1 MKGRVAKRNTPG
13 GTGQTYEGVF
23 QLTNE
28 ELGKVTAED
37 WQRAID
43 LAISVEDSYAAY
55 DKIDLETDPS
65 NDVHDDHVPIV
76 PEIDPGPLQPE
87 PEPNVIVVTPLEM
100 LKCSGC
106 TFETIDP
113 VKLRQHM
120 AAIKQCEFCE
130 KSFHGRRSS
139 QQFKSHQKTH
149 APKPEH
155 PCDVCGKTFKFK
167 SKVAEHKLRGPCG
180 RM

>member
-1 MKGRVAKRNTPG
+1 MAKRNTPG

-23 QLTNE
+23 QLTQE

-37 WQRAID
+37 WQKAIE
-43 LAISVEDSYAAY
+43 LAISVEDSYAAC
-55 DKIDLETDPS
+55 DKIDSDD
-65 NDVHDDHVPIV
+65 DVHDEHVPIV
-76 PEIDPGPLQPE
+76 PEIDPVPLLPAE

-120 AAIKQCEFCE
+120 SAIKQCEFCE
-130 KSFHGRRSS
+130 KSFHGRQSS
-139 QQFKSHQKTH
+139 QQFKRHQKTH
-149 APKPEH
+149 APKLEH
-155 PCDVCGKTFKFK
+155 PCDVCGKTFKYK

-180 RM
+180 RL